1 MRIAID
7 LDGVVFN
14 SEMYFMASAEIFDV
28 KFLKRNS
35 LKKKDEPRVQE
46 KYNWSKEEI
55 KEYIS
60 RYANSLDFDI
70 IPCAKEVID
79 DIKKDNTTVVVSARG
94 QFNEDEIKIAKK
106 KLEEAGISF
115 DEYYFGNLNKIQTLI
130 DQKIDVVIDDRYD
143 VILEASKYHIKSV
156 YFYMAGRKVLED
168 NEYIKA
174 VYNWGEVYRYLYDI
188 GVIK

>member
-14 SEMYFMASAEIFDV
+14 SEMYFMASAEIFDC
-28 KFLKRNS
+28 KILKRNS
-35 LKKKDEPRVQE
+35 LKDKEEPRVQT
-46 KYNWSKEEI
+46 KYDWSEEAI

-79 DIKKDNTTVVVSARG
+79 EIKKDNTAIVVSARG
-94 QFNEDEIKIAKK
+94 QFNEDEINIAKK
-106 KLEEAGISF
+106 KLEDASISF
-115 DEYYFGNLNKIQTLI
+115 DEYYFGNLNKIQTLL
-130 DQKIDVVIDDRYD
+130 DNKIDIVIDDRYD
-143 VILEASKYHIKSV
+143 VILKASEHHIKSI
-156 YFYMAGRKVLED
+156 YFYMAGRKALED
-168 NEYIKA
+168 NEYIKT
-174 VYNWGEVYRYLYDI
+174 VNNWGEVYRYLFDI